1 MSIMAAPHLIVVT
14 EGMTEAECLLE
25 MRSAAVRAHD
35 ASPCRQTRDDLLEA
49 ERAYRA
55 ALGWAAEQITDAQ
68 RVINDR
74 LNTFFG
80 EPQK

>member
-14 EGMTEAECLLE
+14 EGMTETECLLE

-35 ASPCRQTRDDLLEA
+35 ASPCRQTRAGLLEA

-55 ALGWAAEQITDAQ
+55 ALGWTAEQIIAAQ
-68 RVINDR
+68 RVVNDR
-74 LNTFFG
+74 LNMFFG

>member
-1 MSIMAAPHLIVVT
+1 MAAPHLIVVT
-14 EGMTEAECLLE
+14 EGMTETECLLE

-35 ASPCRQTRDDLLEA
+35 ASPCRQTRAGLLEA

-55 ALGWAAEQITDAQ
+55 ALGWTAEQIIAAQ
-68 RVINDR
+68 RVVNDR
-74 LNTFFG
+74 LTTFFG

>member
-1 MSIMAAPHLIVVT
+1 
-14 EGMTEAECLLE
+14 
-25 MRSAAVRAHD
+25 MRRAWSTTPWRWPPARVWRRRRADD
-35 ASPCRQTRDDLLEA
+35 ASPCRQTRAGLLEA

-55 ALGWAAEQITDAQ
+55 ALGWTAEQIIAAQ
-68 RVINDR
+68 RVVNDR